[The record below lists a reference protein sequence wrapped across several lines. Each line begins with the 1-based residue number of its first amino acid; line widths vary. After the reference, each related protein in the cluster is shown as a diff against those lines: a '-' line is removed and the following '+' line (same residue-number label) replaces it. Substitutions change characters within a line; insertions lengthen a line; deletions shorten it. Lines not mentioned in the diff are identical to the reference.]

1 MPLSND
7 LALSATITTPSFILT
22 ETRTVI
28 SELFARVRRSADPRR
43 DRAARER
50 GIGIVIPPHNLLI
63 GKCLGPSFGAAGF
76 YGVAGSEHIDL
87 K

>member
-1 MPLSND
+1 MVIAAIPIGPPTVFGR
-7 LALSATITTPSFILT
+7 ATANFTTLIVNYLPK
-22 ETRTVI
+22 
-28 SELFARVRRSADPRR
+28 SADPRR